1 MTKEQFLFQL
11 EQQLLDIPQDERE
24 EALEYY
30 RDYFNDAGEENE
42 EGVIAE
48 LGSPKKVAASI
59 KEGLKSG
66 REDTAGDGQL
76 PQARGGTKSYSE
88 ANRGKARSD
97 GRSKWILRQALLY
110 PVMMLILMLIV
121 VCFTFPIWIGLA
133 AALIGILIGVAA
145 VLIGLTIAAVTIM
158 AAGFFAGVVCVVV
171 GIARLVTGRFLSG
184 IMTFALGMLAF
195 AAGCLFLALLVLIFG
210 QFFPWLLRSI
220 SNVLH
225 RGRKSRRRVSV
236 NE

>member
-97 GRSKWILRQALLY
+97 GRSKWIL
-110 PVMMLILMLIV
+110 MLIV

-145 VLIGLTIAAVTIM
+145 VLIGLTIAAVTVM
-158 AAGFFAGVVCVVV
+158 VAGFFAGVVCVVV

>member
-1 MTKEQFLFQL
+1 MNRIEFMTELAA
-11 EQQLLDIPQDERE
+11 LLQDIPVVERQ
-24 EALEYY
+24 EAMKYY
-30 RDYFNDAGEENE
+30 NDYFDDAGEENE

-97 GRSKWILRQALLY
+97 GRSKWIL
-110 PVMMLILMLIV
+110 MLIV

-145 VLIGLTIAAVTIM
+145 VLIGLTIAAVTVM